1 MGHQPFEVTKILS
14 IRRDNFSTYIK
25 KKKKMKMSLP
35 TDPIKVLAYF
45 NNIVCPTKAKQ
56 LRLFPIARSTC
67 HLAVQ
72 IDGHNLNATASVVG
86 CVGYS

>member
-1 MGHQPFEVTKILS
+1 
-14 IRRDNFSTYIK
+14 
-25 KKKKMKMSLP
+25 MKMSPP

-56 LRLFPIARSTC
+56 LRLFSIARSTC

-72 IDGHNLNATASVVG
+72 IARHNLNATASVVG
-86 CVGYS
+86 YVGYS

>member
-1 MGHQPFEVTKILS
+1 
-14 IRRDNFSTYIK
+14 
-25 KKKKMKMSLP
+25 MSPP

-56 LRLFPIARSTC
+56 LRLFSIARSTC

-72 IDGHNLNATASVVG
+72 IDRHNLNATASVVG